1 MLKVPLAF
9 LFDVDNTLLDNDRF
23 TAELTAWLD
32 QAFGRDERERYW
44 AIYAARRE
52 QLGYAD
58 YLGTLQAFRAGSCA
72 QMQLQATASFLLDY
86 PFQDLLYPDALAA
99 VRLLAALA
107 PVVIVSDGDIVFQPH
122 KIRRSGLAAAFSDRV
137 LIYVHK
143 QDSLDDLQS
152 RFSADHYV
160 MIDDKPKLLAAMK
173 QRLGDRLTSVF
184 VRQGH
189 YAAEAG
195 AGTTE
200 PSPDISIARIGD
212 LLGLTL
218 ADFQPAP
225 AHALTS
231 NAPEAP

>member
-1 MLKVPLAF
+1 MLKVPLVF

-32 QAFGRDERERYW
+32 QAFGREERERYW
-44 AIYAARRE
+44 AAYSARRE
-52 QLGYAD
+52 ELGYAD
-58 YLGTLQAFRAGSCA
+58 YLGALQVFRAGSTA
-72 QMQLQATASFLLDY
+72 QVKLQETASFLIDY
-86 PFQDLLYPDALAA
+86 PFQELLYPDALAA
-99 VRLLAALA
+99 VRHLAALA

-143 QDSLDDLQS
+143 QESLDDLQS

-189 YAAEAG
+189 YATEAG

-200 PSPDISIARIGD
+200 PLPDMSLARIGD
-212 LLGLTL
+212 LLALSL
-218 ADFQPAP
+218 ADFPLAP
-225 AHALTS
+225 LQAPTITV
-231 NAPEAP
+231 PEAP